1 MKVLFPGIHT
11 SNLEVSHRFYT
22 EVLGMT
28 EARRFS
34 PAPGINIMF
43 LKASESGIIEL
54 IENQNAPHQEAAAPE
69 SMVTIVIGIEDM
81 DRTLADLKEKG
92 VTPTRGPIVSPGGE
106 KFAFICDPDGV
117 QIEFIQGF
125 SL

>member
-1 MKVLFPGIHT
+1 MKVMFPGIHT
-11 SNLEVSHRFYT
+11 HNLEVSHKFYT

-34 PAPGINIMF
+34 PAPGINIVF
-43 LKASESGIIEL
+43 LKDSGSGVIEL
-54 IENQNAPHQEAAAPE
+54 IENQNIPHQDGAPSE
-69 SMVTIVIGIEDM
+69 SKVTVVLGVEDIEK
-81 DRTLADLKEKG
+81 TLAQLKDNG
-92 VTPTRGPIVSPGGE
+92 IVPTKGPIVSPGGE

-117 QIEFIQGF
+117 EIEFIQGF